1 MFRRNRQTDQLLEQL
16 RDLLP
21 ELKALTER
29 ASMIDDVHHR
39 MKLLEEIAHDMKQL
53 AAVSTAL
60 NSANDVIDRYLN
72 DNHRVGEGVRV
83 DVETISALVIAM
95 QKEMR
100 DLNRQLAEFSSR
112 LTH

>member
-21 ELKALTER
+21 ELKALTGR

-39 MKLLEEIAHDMKQL
+39 MKLLEEIAHDIKQL